1 MTMWNDFL
9 AAIALLLVM
18 EGILPFLNPQA
29 LRNTLQQMIK
39 LDDRSLRLIG
49 LGSMLAG
56 VALLYWIRS

>member
-1 MTMWNDFL
+1 MWNDLL
-9 AAIALLLVM
+9 AAIALLLVI

-56 VALLYWIRS
+56 VALLYWIRG

>member
-1 MTMWNDFL
+1 MWNDLL
-9 AAIALLLVM
+9 AAIALLLVI

-29 LRNTLQQMIK
+29 LRATLQQMIK

-56 VALLYWIRS
+56 AVLLYWVRN

>member
-1 MTMWNDFL
+1 MWTDLL
-9 AAIALLLVM
+9 AAIALLLIM

-29 LRNTLQQMIK
+29 LRNTLQHMIK

-56 VALLYWIRS
+56 LALLYWVRGR

>member
-1 MTMWNDFL
+1 MWNDLL
-9 AAIALLLVM
+9 AAVALLLVI
-18 EGILPFLNPQA
+18 EGILPFMNPKA

-56 VALLYWIRS
+56 VALLYWLRG

>member
-1 MTMWNDFL
+1 MWNDFL
-9 AAIALLLVM
+9 AAIALLLVI

-49 LGSMLAG
+49 LGSMLTG
-56 VALLYWIRS
+56 VALLYWIRG